1 MEKHSITWWLEL
13 IRAIIAALAGIL
25 GGAMI

>member
-1 MEKHSITWWLEL
+1 MEKHNIRWWLEI

>member
-1 MEKHSITWWLEL
+1 MEKRSITWWLEL

>member
-1 MEKHSITWWLEL
+1 MEKRKITWWLEL

>member
-1 MEKHSITWWLEL
+1 MEKRNITWWLEL
-13 IRAIIAALAGIL
+13 IRAIIAAIAGIL

>member
-1 MEKHSITWWLEL
+1 MEKKPIIWWIEL

-25 GGAMI
+25 GGTLI